1 MRSRVFAV
9 VGAVV
14 VVLAGASASPVS
26 GNPLSGS
33 TWVGT
38 PNGLVGVQQ
47 TVILR
52 APKLAGQAATITFS
66 NSAAGTNAGS
76 TSVNSAGFGYLNWT
90 PNLPGAWTVTAT
102 SGGATV
108 DTAAITVSAMPT
120 FTTLLAPGEVEN
132 NAQATLTAQVKALSG
147 SITPSG
153 SITVRNQFQ
162 NTVATGTLSPTA
174 TPGLASASIAWTP
187 TTTGQLLTATY
198 TPATAAFSGST
209 SPGQL
214 PIVAGPQGVSIQ
226 MPPVLYVGVPA
237 TVSAVIN
244 SIYQTANG
252 GSVAFNLNTQGFISY
267 PMGGSRPIAN
277 GVGSTTWTPTQTG
290 VQTVGVSYSSANF
303 SISETDS
310 QSVNVQPAP
319 SADTITVTPAG
330 SAAWGPG
337 NVGAL
342 TAGSSVALTPASRSG
357 NPVTLNANGPCA
369 MEAGTVTVLGTGTC
383 SITATSVGNGSTLTG
398 TQATYTIEI
407 QPAPKKKK
415 KR

>member
-1 MRSRVFAV
+1 VFVGAAV
-9 VGAVV
+9 VSPA
-14 VVLAGASASPVS
+14 ASS
-26 GNPLSGS
+26 PLSGN
-33 TWVGT
+33 TWVAT
-38 PNGLVGVQQ
+38 PNGLVGTQQ

-66 NSAAGTNAGS
+66 SAASGTNAGS

-90 PNLPGAWTVTAT
+90 PNLPGTWTVTAT

-108 DTAAITVSAMPT
+108 DTATITVSAMPT
-120 FTTLLAPGEVEN
+120 VTTLLAPGEVEN

-147 SITPSG
+147 AITPSG
-153 SITVRNQFQ
+153 TITVRNQFQ
-162 NTVATGTLSPTA
+162 STLATGTLSPTS

-187 TTTGQLLTATY
+187 TTVGQSLTATY
-198 TPATAAFSGST
+198 TPATAAFGGST
-209 SPGQL
+209 SPAQL
-214 PIVAGPQGVSIQ
+214 PVVAGPQAVSLQ
-226 MPPVLYVGVPA
+226 MPPVIYVGAPT

-252 GSVAFNLNTQGFISY
+252 GSVAFNLNTQGIISY

-303 SISETDS
+303 SISETDT
-310 QSVNVQPAP
+310 QVVTVQPAP
-319 SADTITVTPAG
+319 TADTITVTPAG

-337 NVGAL
+337 VVGAL
-342 TAGSSVALTPASRSG
+342 TAGSSVALTPTARSG
-357 NPVTLNANGPCA
+357 NPVTLNVAGPCA
-369 MEAGTVTVLGTGTC
+369 IDGGTVTVLGAGTC
-383 SITATSVGNGSTLTG
+383 AITATSVGNGSTLGG
-398 TQATYTIEI
+398 TQATYTINV
-407 QPAPKKKK
+407 QAAPKKPK